1 MRALVLALLL
11 APVVAAAQG
20 DPLEWTVARDLRAK
34 VEASRTIAAATRER
48 LLTVFDGLARA
59 FQRHAVS
66 EQSVARMMASVA
78 QSREQQRD
86 QESSYRQARSAW
98 SARRADFNRECERST
113 SSSQS
118 EIDRCNERRRELR
131 EEETQ
136 LELRRNQLDQRQTSL
151 RGEERELENARARLA
166 EERRAWAARIEPEF
180 SIPARDALAR

>member
-1 MRALVLALLL
+1 MRAFVLAFLL
-11 APVVAAAQG
+11 APAVAAAQV

-34 VEASRTIAAATRER
+34 VEASRTISAATRER
-48 LLTVFDGLARA
+48 LLTVFDGLAQVL
-59 FQRHAVS
+59 QRQTVAEQTVS
-66 EQSVARMMASVA
+66 RMTMSLER
-78 QSREQQRD
+78 SREQQRD

-98 SARRADFNRECERST
+98 SARRADFSRECERST
-113 SSSQS
+113 ASSQS
-118 EIDRCNERRRELR
+118 EIERCNERRRELR

-151 RGEERELENARARLA
+151 RGEEREVENARARLV